1 MGWREIVS
9 AELGIVII
17 TAEDCAHCIE
27 LEALLNEEPLDAP
40 NVWID
45 KSEGDELFAR
55 FPLFAAS
62 IDVLPCAGI
71 FSHGDGLIAVR
82 AATPERIKEAL
93 ASL

>member
-1 MGWREIVS
+1 MS

-17 TAEDCAHCIE
+17 TTADCAHCIE
-27 LEALLNEEPLDAP
+27 LEALLNEEPLEVP
-40 NVWID
+40 SLWID
-45 KSEGDELFAR
+45 KAEGDELFAK

-71 FSHGDGLIAVR
+71 FSRNEGEVVIR

>member
-17 TAEDCAHCIE
+17 TAENCAHCIE
-27 LEALLNEEPLDAP
+27 LEAMLNEEPLDVP
-40 NVWID
+40 SVWID
-45 KSEGDELFAR
+45 KSEGDELFAEV
-55 FPLFAAS
+55 PLFAAS

-71 FSHGDGLIAVR
+71 FSRGEGKVAVR

-93 ASL
+93 SSL

>member
-1 MGWREIVS
+1 MS

-17 TAEDCAHCIE
+17 TTSDCAHCIE
-27 LEALLNEEPLDAP
+27 LEALLNEEPLEVP
-40 NVWID
+40 SLWID
-45 KSEGDELFAR
+45 KTEGDELFAK

-71 FSHGDGLIAVR
+71 FSHGDGKIAVR